1 MDPWFGRSL
10 PPTPEYVF
18 TDEADA
24 KEVDD
29 CTPRPTAKQK
39 HQLSSVIVLPK
50 NSATVE
56 PEEKLDVEETKNDD
70 MDLRENV
77 TIFSSN
83 NAKQNF
89 RCTTRIE
96 ALNIQNAILGISK
109 VVLGLHRDTKDNA
122 STVPQKHFVAYVS
135 AINFMC
141 QDGTLIRWPSISHRL
156 LLQAMTR
163 RPYLAKI
170 PWSVGLAFKRAEN
183 TLDASSGVKRQRAD
197 SEKLVACA

>member
-1 MDPWFGRSL
+1 MHSRLVRSVWHIDPTREEDKTYCFRTQKIEWIPWFEDL
-10 PPTPEYVF
+10 ATDLEYVF

-29 CTPRPTAKQK
+29 CNPRPTAKQK

-50 NSATVE
+50 NLATVE
-56 PEEKLDVEETKNDD
+56 PEEKFDVEETKNDD

-96 ALNIQNAILGISK
+96 ALNIRKNAILEISK
-109 VVLGLHRDTKDNA
+109 VVLGFHRDIKDNA
-122 STVPQKHFVAYVS
+122 SPVPPKAFCGMVAHKLHVS
-135 AINFMC
+135 GWNLDKVALDLTSSTPTGDDSN
-141 QDGTLIRWPSISHRL
+141 LISPRYRGQW
-156 LLQAMTR
+156 
-163 RPYLAKI
+163 
-170 PWSVGLAFKRAEN
+170 
-183 TLDASSGVKRQRAD
+183 D
-197 SEKLVACA
+197 